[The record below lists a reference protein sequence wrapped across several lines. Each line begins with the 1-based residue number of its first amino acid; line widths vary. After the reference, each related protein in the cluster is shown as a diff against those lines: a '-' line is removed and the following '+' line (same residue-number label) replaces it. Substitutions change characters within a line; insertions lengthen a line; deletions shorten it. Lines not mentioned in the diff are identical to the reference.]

1 MVDIPSLEHT
11 HDLRLPAWGPYTKKY
26 TGISHLPDLASGL
39 RFDLSVFPG
48 YYRRQVMVPNAK
60 WESGFHP
67 WEAASDLTY
76 FSYRYEIEWKDQVY
90 CDVSFSEMGANARLI
105 RSEFVNHTAQPQN
118 LVLHYMAYLNFP
130 PVRTYSAEAV
140 QPCRVVLPPGA
151 LWLDS
156 LDYDDLG
163 FAIERPQ
170 DTLVYDGMWRGES
183 RGHGF
188 VGGTGVAQGF
198 GRDAGDWARY
208 TFKLDAPIA
217 DAVLLIRY
225 RVSEGAVKFA
235 FRPSPQP
242 SPKGRGGKR
251 PSPLGGRAGDEGE
264 VLFDSGDFTLAQI
277 PLGNLPAGDHTFTL
291 TSQGGAAIELDG
303 FVLVSESLVSQVSFP
318 SIPWQ
323 PIPEIIPGP
332 TPNSLI
338 LQYADTSTV
347 YGLTWL
353 GDDPWEVRQFFHDE
367 LDRFMRYYVQEHVQ
381 RILRGN
387 GQGHFTNAFMRP
399 IEVLPGKSRV
409 LYGMVCSGSLAEVT
423 QALDILPTEH
433 AALDLIYQQA
443 RAKVAR
449 LESTAA
455 GDRYRFSQE
464 IMATT
469 LLTNVVYPVYTRR
482 SFIRHYTPGKWWDCL
497 YTWDSGFIALG
508 LLELDLERA
517 IDCLNAYTTPPG
529 DSQAAF
535 LHHGSM
541 VPVQLFA
548 FQELWN
554 RTQDRGL
561 LEYFYPRFRQF
572 YRFFAGR
579 LGSST
584 TRRMK
589 SNLLKTWDYF
599 YNSGGWDDYPP
610 QVHVHRNALEATTT
624 PVISTSYGIRTAK
637 ILQQAARALGLPDDV
652 AEFQADIDTWHS
664 ALNQYSWDGE
674 AGYFGYV
681 CHSPEG
687 EPQHILRHE
696 AGQNY
701 NMGFDGA
708 SPLIAGVCNAEQE
721 RLIIERLTSTE
732 RMWTP
737 IGLCTVDKTAAYYR
751 VDGYWNGAVWFPH
764 QWFCWR
770 ALLDLGYSDFA
781 AKMAATALETWK
793 TEVDAS
799 YHSFEHFI
807 VQSGRGAGWHQF
819 GGLCTPVLL
828 WYGAYHRPGRLT
840 VGYEAWIRL
849 QHFSDHNRQLTA
861 ELELTGA
868 AGRDVTVIAAMQPGP
883 AYQATWNGQPVAY
896 HERYPGVLEI
906 SVGQISN
913 LPANQGK
920 LEVCPTTA

>member
-1 MVDIPSLEHT
+1 MTNISSIEHS

-67 WEAASDLTY
+67 WEAAPDLSY

-90 CDVSFSEMGANARLI
+90 CDVSFSEINPNARLI
-105 RSEFVNHTAQPQN
+105 RSEFVNNTAQPQN

-130 PVRTYSAEAV
+130 PVRTYSDEAV
-140 QPCRVVLPPGA
+140 QPCQAILPPGA

-163 FAIERPQ
+163 FAVERPQ
-170 DTLVYDGMWRGES
+170 DTLVYDGMWRGEE

-188 VGGTGVAQGF
+188 VGGTGIRQGF
-198 GRDAGDWARY
+198 GRDVGDWARY
-208 TFKLDAPIA
+208 TLKLDAPMA

-225 RVSEGAVKFA
+225 RASEGDVKFDIHVGTKHGDTET
-235 FRPSPQP
+235 RGKTIEKKPS
-242 SPKGRGGKR
+242 SPCLRVSVVKTDDFALVQL
-251 PSPLGGRAGDEGE
+251 PFGD
-264 VLFDSGDFTLAQI
+264 
-277 PLGNLPAGDHTFTL
+277 LPAGDHTFTL
-291 TSQGGAAIELDG
+291 TSLGGAGIELDG
-303 FVLVSESLVSQVSFP
+303 FVLVSQPLVSQISFDP
-318 SIPWQ
+318 IAWQ
-323 PIPEIIPGP
+323 PVPEILPGP

-338 LQYADTSTV
+338 LQYADISTC

-409 LYGMVCSGSLAEVT
+409 LYGMVCSGSLEEVT
-423 QALDILPTEH
+423 QALSTLPTEH
-433 AALDLIYQQA
+433 ATLDLIYQQA
-443 RAKVAR
+443 RAKSAR
-449 LESTAA
+449 LEGTTT
-455 GDRYRFSQE
+455 GERYRFSQE
-464 IMATT
+464 KMAAT

-508 LLELDLERA
+508 LLELDIERA

-529 DSQAAF
+529 DPQAAF

-561 LEYFYPRFRQF
+561 LEYFYPRLRQY
-572 YRFFAGR
+572 YRFFAG
-579 LGSST
+579 LSGSST

-610 QVHVHRNALEATTT
+610 QVYVHRNALESTTT
-624 PVISTSYGIRTAK
+624 PVISTSYGIRTTK
-637 ILQQAARALGLPDDV
+637 ILQQAAHALGLPDDV
-652 AEFQADIDTWHS
+652 AEFQADIDTWVS
-664 ALNQYSWDGE
+664 ALNQYAWDGE

-708 SPLIAGVCNAEQE
+708 SPLVAGVCNPEQE
-721 RLIIERLTSTE
+721 RLIMERLSSTD

-764 QWFCWR
+764 QWFSWR
-770 ALLDLGYSDFA
+770 AFLDLGYNDFA
-781 AKMAATALETWK
+781 AKMAITALETWK

-840 VGYEAWIRL
+840 VGYDVWIRS
-849 QHFSDHNRQLTA
+849 QQFSDHNRQLSAT
-861 ELELTGA
+861 LEFHGT
-868 AGRDVTVIAAMQPGP
+868 AGRDFTVIAAMQPG
-883 AYQATWNGQPVAY
+883 AVYQVTWNGQPMNF

-906 SVGQISN
+906 SVGRTVSSPVDVGE
-913 LPANQGK
+913 LT
-920 LEVCPTTA
+920 VRPTKA